1 MIGTTLAHYRV
12 LSLLGRGGMGD
23 VFLAED
29 LALGRKVALKVL
41 PPALAEDAD
50 RQRRFEREARA
61 IAALNHPNIV
71 TIYGIERAG
80 DTTLLAMEFV
90 DGRPLAELIPAGGMP
105 LPALLRIAIPL
116 TEAIGVAHR
125 QASSTAI

>member
-29 LALGRKVALKVL
+29 LALVARWRSKVL

-80 DTTLLAMEFV
+80 ETTLLRHGV
-90 DGRPLAELIPAGGMP
+90 RRRPALAQLIPAEGMP
-105 LPALLRIAIPL
+105 LPALPADRSPL
-116 TEAIGVAHR
+116 AEAIASPTAR
-125 QASSTAI
+125 ASSTAT